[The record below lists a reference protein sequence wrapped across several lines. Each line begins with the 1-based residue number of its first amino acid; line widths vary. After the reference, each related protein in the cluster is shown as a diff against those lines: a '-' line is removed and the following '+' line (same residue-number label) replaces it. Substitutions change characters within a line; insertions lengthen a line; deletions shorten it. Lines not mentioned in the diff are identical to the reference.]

1 VKLQQTFARN
11 EYFSANVAGDADM
24 ARAGDPR
31 ALVTRALRT
40 LRWRRDAGA
49 AEHRRAPHR
58 FSKPLRTDTGDT
70 VLKNLDPLLNA
81 DVLHALASM
90 GHGDEVVIC
99 DANFPA
105 DSVARETALGR
116 VLRLDG
122 VDAPRAVRAV
132 LSVLPLDSFVD
143 DPALRMEVVGDPR
156 ALPAVQR
163 EAQQEVNAG
172 EGREVPFAPLE
183 RFAFYERA
191 RRAYCVIATGEPRGY
206 GCFVFKKGVLL
217 AADEPR
223 A

>member
-1 VKLQQTFARN
+1 
-11 EYFSANVAGDADM
+11 
-24 ARAGDPR
+24 
-31 ALVTRALRT
+31 
-40 LRWRRDAGA
+40 
-49 AEHRRAPHR
+49 
-58 FSKPLRTDTGDT
+58 
-70 VLKNLDPLLNA
+70 VLKNLDPLLNP

-105 DSVARETALGR
+105 DSVARETVIGR
-116 VLRLDG
+116 ALRLDG
-122 VDAPRAVRAV
+122 VDAPRAVRAI
-132 LSVLPLDSFVD
+132 LSVMPLDSFVD
-143 DPALRMEVVGDPR
+143 HPALRMEVVGDAQ

-163 EAQQEVNAG
+163 EAQHEVNVG
-172 EGREVPFAPLE
+172 EGREVPFASIE